1 MVVLFAQLLE
11 METWFST
18 STVVM
23 YTLLEAAC
31 FIFDKAQHPTNY
43 CKVCRTSNLSN
54 GDNTLAFLVIGGGV
68 D

>member
-1 MVVLFAQLLE
+1 
-11 METWFST
+11 
-18 STVVM
+18 
-23 YTLLEAAC
+23 LLEAAC